1 MGLPKNKRDW
11 LAIIQPD
18 LLINLTLRDLR
29 SKYKRSVLGWT
40 WSVLNPLVAVV
51 VYSAVFSIF
60 LRIEPSVGDPSGLDS
75 YAVFLLVT
83 LLPWQFHV
91 TSLTEAN
98 RSITANSSLITKI
111 FFPRWVLPTSAVLAR
126 FLTLIVEM
134 FVLLVLIALW
144 EGHIAFQWIPVVAAL
159 MILQLLFT
167 IGLALIISAANVYF
181 RDIQHFLMVALQPWM
196 FLTPILYPLN
206 LVPDDKEFLGISYR
220 TLYQLNP
227 MVSWAKAYRNVLYDL
242 RFPSLE
248 RWLAILAATLLPAF
262 IHLDFE
268 GPTRSHHFS
277 SVKSQSATFSK
288 SA

>member
-1 MGLPKNKRDW
+1 MGIPKNKREW
-11 LAIIQPD
+11 LGLIQPD
-18 LLINLTLRDLR
+18 LLMNLTLRDLR

-51 VYSAVFSIF
+51 VYSAVFSVF
-60 LRIEPSVGDPSGLDS
+60 LRIEPSVGDPSGLNS

-134 FVLLVLIALW
+134 LVLLILIALW
-144 EGHIAFQWIPVVAAL
+144 EGHIAFQWIPVIAAL

-167 IGLALIISAANVYF
+167 IGLALMISAANGYF

-206 LVPDDKEFLGISYR
+206 LVPADKEFLGISYR

-248 RWLAILAATLLPAF
+248 RWLAILT
-262 IHLDFE
+262 
-268 GPTRSHHFS
+268 
-277 SVKSQSATFSK
+277 ATFVVLYLGFK
-288 SA
+288 IFNRLEPRMAEEV

>member
-227 MVSWAKAYRNVLYDL
+227 MVSWVKAYRNVLYDL

-248 RWLAILAATLLPAF
+248 RWLAILAATF
-262 IHLDFE
+262 IVLYLGFKIFNRLE
-268 GPTRSHHFS
+268 PRMAEE
-277 SVKSQSATFSK
+277 V
-288 SA
+288 

>member
-1 MGLPKNKRDW
+1 MGIPKNKREW
-11 LAIIQPD
+11 LGLIQPD
-18 LLINLTLRDLR
+18 LLMNLTLRDLR

-40 WSVLNPLVAVV
+40 WSVLNPLVADV
-51 VYSAVFSIF
+51 VYSAVFSVF
-60 LRIEPSVGDPSGLDS
+60 LRIEPSVGDPSGLNS

-134 FVLLVLIALW
+134 LVLLILIALW
-144 EGHIAFQWIPVVAAL
+144 EGHIAFQWIPVIAAL

-167 IGLALIISAANVYF
+167 IGLALMISAANVYF

-196 FLTPILYPLN
+196 FLTPVLYPLN
-206 LVPDDKEFLGISYR
+206 LVPADKEFLGISYR

-248 RWLAILAATLLPAF
+248 RWLAILT
-262 IHLDFE
+262 
-268 GPTRSHHFS
+268 
-277 SVKSQSATFSK
+277 ATFVVLYLGFK
-288 SA
+288 IFNRLEPRMAEEV

>member
-91 TSLTEAN
+91 TRLTEAN

-248 RWLAILAATLLPAF
+248 RWLAILAATF
-262 IHLDFE
+262 IVLYLGFKIFNRLE
-268 GPTRSHHFS
+268 PRMAEE
-277 SVKSQSATFSK
+277 V
-288 SA
+288 

>member
-1 MGLPKNKRDW
+1 MGIPKNKREW
-11 LAIIQPD
+11 LGLIQPD
-18 LLINLTLRDLR
+18 LLMNLTLRDLR

-134 FVLLVLIALW
+134 LVLLILIALW
-144 EGHIAFQWIPVVAAL
+144 EGHNAFKWIPVVAAL

-167 IGLALIISAANVYF
+167 IGLALMISAANVYF

-206 LVPDDKEFLGISYR
+206 LVPADKEFLGISYR

-248 RWLAILAATLLPAF
+248 RWLAIL
-262 IHLDFE
+262 
-268 GPTRSHHFS
+268 
-277 SVKSQSATFSK
+277 SATFIVLYIGFK
-288 SA
+288 VFNRLEPRMAEEV

>member
-1 MGLPKNKRDW
+1 MGTPKNKREW
-11 LAIIQPD
+11 LGLIQPD
-18 LLINLTLRDLR
+18 LLMNLTLRDLR

-134 FVLLVLIALW
+134 LVLLILIAIW

-167 IGLALIISAANVYF
+167 IGLALMISAANVYF

-206 LVPDDKEFLGISYR
+206 LVPADKEFLGISYR

-248 RWLAILAATLLPAF
+248 RWLAILT
-262 IHLDFE
+262 
-268 GPTRSHHFS
+268 
-277 SVKSQSATFSK
+277 ATFVVLYLGFK
-288 SA
+288 IFNRLEPRMAEEV

>member
-1 MGLPKNKRDW
+1 MGIPRNKREW
-11 LAIIQPD
+11 LGLIQPD
-18 LLINLTLRDLR
+18 LLMNLTLRDLR

-51 VYSAVFSIF
+51 VYSAVFSVF
-60 LRIEPSVGDPSGLDS
+60 LRIEPSVGDPSGLNS

-134 FVLLVLIALW
+134 LVLLILIALW
-144 EGHIAFQWIPVVAAL
+144 EGHIAFQWIPVIAAL

-167 IGLALIISAANVYF
+167 IGLALMISAANVYF

-196 FLTPILYPLN
+196 FLTPVLYHLN
-206 LVPDDKEFLGISYR
+206 LVPADKEFLGISYR

-248 RWLAILAATLLPAF
+248 RWLAILT
-262 IHLDFE
+262 
-268 GPTRSHHFS
+268 
-277 SVKSQSATFSK
+277 ATFVVLYLGFK
-288 SA
+288 IFNRLEPRMAEEV

>member
-1 MGLPKNKRDW
+1 MGIPKNKREW
-11 LAIIQPD
+11 LGLIQPD
-18 LLINLTLRDLR
+18 LLMNLTLRDLR

-51 VYSAVFSIF
+51 VYSAVFSVF
-60 LRIEPSVGDPSGLDS
+60 LRIEPSVGDPSGLNS

-98 RSITANSSLITKI
+98 RSITAYSSLITKI

-134 FVLLVLIALW
+134 LVLLILIALW
-144 EGHIAFQWIPVVAAL
+144 EGHIAFQWIPVIAAL

-167 IGLALIISAANVYF
+167 IGLALMISAANVYF

-196 FLTPILYPLN
+196 FLTPVLYPLN
-206 LVPDDKEFLGISYR
+206 LVPADKEFLGISYR

-248 RWLAILAATLLPAF
+248 RWLAIL
-262 IHLDFE
+262 
-268 GPTRSHHFS
+268 
-277 SVKSQSATFSK
+277 SATFVVLYIGFK
-288 SA
+288 VFNRLEPRMAEEV

>member
-1 MGLPKNKRDW
+1 MGTPRNKREW
-11 LAIIQPD
+11 LGLIQPD
-18 LLINLTLRDLR
+18 LLMNLTLRDLR

-134 FVLLVLIALW
+134 LVLLILIALW

-167 IGLALIISAANVYF
+167 IGLALMISAANVYF

-206 LVPDDKEFLGISYR
+206 LVPADKEFLGISYR

-248 RWLAILAATLLPAF
+248 RWLAIL
-262 IHLDFE
+262 
-268 GPTRSHHFS
+268 
-277 SVKSQSATFSK
+277 SATFVVLYLGFK
-288 SA
+288 VFNRLEPRMAEEV

>member
-248 RWLAILAATLLPAF
+248 RWLAIL
-262 IHLDFE
+262 
-268 GPTRSHHFS
+268 
-277 SVKSQSATFSK
+277 SATFIVLYLGFK
-288 SA
+288 IFNRLEPRMAEEV

>member
-60 LRIEPSVGDPSGLDS
+60 LRIEPSIGDPSGLDS

-248 RWLAILAATLLPAF
+248 RWLAILAATF
-262 IHLDFE
+262 IVLYLGFKIFNRLE
-268 GPTRSHHFS
+268 PRMAEE
-277 SVKSQSATFSK
+277 V
-288 SA
+288 

>member
-1 MGLPKNKRDW
+1 
-11 LAIIQPD
+11 
-18 LLINLTLRDLR
+18 
-29 SKYKRSVLGWT
+29 
-40 WSVLNPLVAVV
+40 VLNPLVAVV

-248 RWLAILAATLLPAF
+248 RWLAILAATF
-262 IHLDFE
+262 IVLYLGFKIFNRLE
-268 GPTRSHHFS
+268 PRMAEE
-277 SVKSQSATFSK
+277 V
-288 SA
+288 

>member
-1 MGLPKNKRDW
+1 VGIPKNKREW
-11 LAIIQPD
+11 LELIQPD
-18 LLINLTLRDLR
+18 LLMNLTLRDLR

-134 FVLLVLIALW
+134 LVLLILIALW

-167 IGLALIISAANVYF
+167 IGLALMISAANVYF

-206 LVPDDKEFLGISYR
+206 LVPADKEFLGISYR

-248 RWLAILAATLLPAF
+248 RWLAIL
-262 IHLDFE
+262 
-268 GPTRSHHFS
+268 
-277 SVKSQSATFSK
+277 SATFVVLYLGFK
-288 SA
+288 VFNRLEPRMAEEV

>member
-1 MGLPKNKRDW
+1 VGIPKNKREW
-11 LAIIQPD
+11 LGLIQPD
-18 LLINLTLRDLR
+18 LLMNLTLRDLR

-134 FVLLVLIALW
+134 LVLLILIALW
-144 EGHIAFQWIPVVAAL
+144 EGHNAFKWIPVVAAL

-167 IGLALIISAANVYF
+167 IGLALMISAANVYF

-206 LVPDDKEFLGISYR
+206 LVPADKEFLGISYR

-248 RWLAILAATLLPAF
+248 RWLAIL
-262 IHLDFE
+262 
-268 GPTRSHHFS
+268 
-277 SVKSQSATFSK
+277 SATFVVLYIGFK
-288 SA
+288 VFNRLEPRMAEEV

>member
-60 LRIEPSVGDPSGLDS
+60 LRIEPSIGDPSGLDS

-144 EGHIAFQWIPVVAAL
+144 EGHIAFQWIPVIAAL

-248 RWLAILAATLLPAF
+248 RWLAILAATF
-262 IHLDFE
+262 IVLYLGFKIFNRLE
-268 GPTRSHHFS
+268 PRMAEE
-277 SVKSQSATFSK
+277 V
-288 SA
+288 

>member
-248 RWLAILAATLLPAF
+248 RWLAILAATF
-262 IHLDFE
+262 IVLYLGFKIFNRLE
-268 GPTRSHHFS
+268 PRMAEE
-277 SVKSQSATFSK
+277 V
-288 SA
+288 

>member
-1 MGLPKNKRDW
+1 MGIPKNKREW
-11 LAIIQPD
+11 LGLIQPD
-18 LLINLTLRDLR
+18 LLMNLTLRDLR

-51 VYSAVFSIF
+51 VYSAVFSVF
-60 LRIEPSVGDPSGLDS
+60 LRIEPSVGDPSGLNS

-134 FVLLVLIALW
+134 LVLLILIALW
-144 EGHIAFQWIPVVAAL
+144 EGHIAFQWIPVIAAL

-167 IGLALIISAANVYF
+167 IGLALMISAANVYF

-196 FLTPILYPLN
+196 FLTPVLYPLN
-206 LVPDDKEFLGISYR
+206 LVPADKEFLGISYR

-248 RWLAILAATLLPAF
+248 RWLAILAATF
-262 IHLDFE
+262 IVLYLGFKIFNRLE
-268 GPTRSHHFS
+268 PRMAEE
-277 SVKSQSATFSK
+277 V
-288 SA
+288 

>member
-1 MGLPKNKRDW
+1 MGVPKNKREW
-11 LAIIQPD
+11 LGLIQPD
-18 LLINLTLRDLR
+18 LLMNLTLRDLR

-51 VYSAVFSIF
+51 VYSAVFSVF
-60 LRIEPSVGDPSGLDS
+60 LRIEPSVGDPSGLNS

-134 FVLLVLIALW
+134 LVLLILIALW
-144 EGHIAFQWIPVVAAL
+144 EGHIAFQWIPVIAAL

-167 IGLALIISAANVYF
+167 IGLALMISAANVYF

-196 FLTPILYPLN
+196 FLTPVLYPLN
-206 LVPDDKEFLGISYR
+206 LVPADKEFLGISYR

-242 RFPSLE
+242 RFPSLD
-248 RWLAILAATLLPAF
+248 RWLAIL
-262 IHLDFE
+262 
-268 GPTRSHHFS
+268 
-277 SVKSQSATFSK
+277 SATFVVLYIGFK
-288 SA
+288 VFYRLEPRMAEEV

>member
-1 MGLPKNKRDW
+1 MGIPKNKREW
-11 LAIIQPD
+11 LGLIQPD
-18 LLINLTLRDLR
+18 LLMNLTLRDLR

-134 FVLLVLIALW
+134 LVLLILIALW
-144 EGHIAFQWIPVVAAL
+144 EGHNAFRWIPVVAAL

-167 IGLALIISAANVYF
+167 IGLALMISAANVYF

-206 LVPDDKEFLGISYR
+206 LVPADKEFLGISYR

-248 RWLAILAATLLPAF
+248 RWLAIL
-262 IHLDFE
+262 
-268 GPTRSHHFS
+268 
-277 SVKSQSATFSK
+277 SATFVVLYIGFK
-288 SA
+288 VFNRLEPRMAEEV

>member
-1 MGLPKNKRDW
+1 VPIPRTRNDWGGL
-11 LAIIQPD
+11 LQPD
-18 LLINLTLRDLR
+18 LLVNLTLRDLR
-29 SKYKRSVLGWT
+29 SKYKRSVLGWS

-51 VYSAVFSIF
+51 VYSAVFSVF

-111 FFPRWVLPTSAVLAR
+111 YFPRWVLPTSAVLAR
-126 FLTLIVEM
+126 FTTLVVEM
-134 FVLLVLIALW
+134 AVLLVLVAAI
-144 EGHIAFQWIPVVAAL
+144 EGHIAFQWLPIVLVL
-159 MILQLLFT
+159 MLLQLLFT
-167 IGLALIISAANVYF
+167 VGLALMISAANVYF
-181 RDIQHFLMVALQPWM
+181 RDIQHFLLVALQPWM

-206 LVPDDKEFLGISYR
+206 LVPADREFLGVDYR

-242 RFPSLE
+242 RFPSAE
-248 RWLAILAATLLPAF
+248 RWLAILVATGVVLVVGFRVFNRLEPRMA
-262 IHLDFE
+262 E
-268 GPTRSHHFS
+268 E
-277 SVKSQSATFSK
+277 V
-288 SA
+288 

>member
-11 LAIIQPD
+11 LAIVQPD

-167 IGLALIISAANVYF
+167 IGLALISSAANVYF

-248 RWLAILAATLLPAF
+248 RWLAILAATF
-262 IHLDFE
+262 IVLYLGFKIFNRLE
-268 GPTRSHHFS
+268 PRMAEE
-277 SVKSQSATFSK
+277 V
-288 SA
+288 